1 MTPTSALANQKIQSG
16 HQKNRGTRG
25 PPIEI
30 TAEMLKFKRALFND
44 SMTTDEMYENWR
56 QTSPIRIAELSKLDM
71 LKPEFFK
78 EWKMYDRPDAHRF
91 VRISYN
97 FSSFIRVLTIFES

>member
-1 MTPTSALANQKIQSG
+1 MTPTSALAKQTIISG
-16 HQKNRGTRG
+16 HHKNRGIRG

-30 TAEMLKFKRALFND
+30 TSEMLKFKRALFND

-56 QTSPIRIAELSKLDM
+56 QTAPLRIAELSKLDM
-71 LKPEFFK
+71 LKPDFFK

-91 VRISYN
+91 VRISHEY
-97 FSSFIRVLTIFES
+97 SSFI